1 MEVYSTEEQ
10 QVEAIKS
17 FWKENGTQIILGV
30 VLGLGGWGGWNW
42 YADKQVAEK
51 EAASAQ
57 YEQFITKAS
66 EDGANLDSLSQDLS
80 KFTKAH
86 GESGYNIF
94 AQLIAAKQAVTEGK
108 FEQAEKNLANAA
120 KLTEDDS
127 LKSLV
132 LVRQARVQIQLEQ
145 FDKALMTLNSV
156 ANQAFQAK
164 ASELKGDIYLAQGN
178 SDKARTEYQA
188 AADKGG
194 LEGNNVLKMKLDD
207 LAISTATNS

>member
-10 QVEAIKS
+10 QVEAIKK
-17 FWKENGTQIILGV
+17 FWQENGTQIILGV

-57 YEQFITKAS
+57 YEEFINKAS
-66 EDGANLDSLSQDLS
+66 EESANLDSLNQDLA

-94 AQLIAAKQAVTEGK
+94 VQLIAAKQAVTEGK
-108 FEQAEKNLANAA
+108 FEQAEKNLADAA
-120 KLTEDDS
+120 KLTDDSS
-127 LKSLV
+127 LKSLI
-132 LVRQARVQIQLEQ
+132 LVRQARVQLQLAQ
-145 FDKALMTLNSV
+145 YDKALATLNSV
-156 ANQAFQAK
+156 TNEAFKAK
-164 ASELKGDIYLAQGN
+164 VAELKGDAYLAQGN

-194 LEGNNVLKMKLDD
+194 LEGNSLLKMKLDD
-207 LAISTATNS
+207 LAVSTATNS